1 MSITTRSR
9 SWLRYLE
16 ESSWE
21 RGHPCPH
28 ECGARKEF
36 ASLRKRA
43 GWEARVPTMI
53 PLKPLNHDAIPA
65 ALEKANKYRLLNEP
79 GAAES
84 IYLDILAVDP
94 DNQEA
99 LKNIVLAMSD
109 RFGKD
114 YAVGDTHINDFVAKL
129 TDPYQ
134 KAYYTGIVYERRAK
148 ATLNKG
154 GLQAYELFTT
164 AMEWFEK
171 AEAIR
176 PAGNDDAILRWNG
189 CARIINR
196 NKLRPHVMSAGDTLE

>member
-1 MSITTRSR
+1 MF
-9 SWLRYLE
+9 E
-16 ESSWE
+16 
-21 RGHPCPH
+21 
-28 ECGARKEF
+28 
-36 ASLRKRA
+36 
-43 GWEARVPTMI
+43 
-53 PLKPLNHDAIPA
+53 LKPLSQNAVTA
-65 ALEKANKYRLLNEP
+65 ALEKANRYRLLNEP

-84 IYLDILAVDP
+84 IYLDLLALEP
-94 DNQEA
+94 DNQDA

-109 RFGKD
+109 RFAKD

-148 ATLNKG
+148 ATLEKG

-164 AMEWFEK
+164 AMEWFEN

-189 CARIINR
+189 CARIINQ
-196 NKLRPHVMSAGDTLE
+196 NKLEPHVMSAGDTLE